1 MGVILY
7 FISYGK
13 LPLQHIKNQYQLM
26 YAITD
31 PLQKQ
36 IQYPPL
42 DSISLNPLTP
52 EVSPV
57 IFDFERKSYIFKI
70 KKNN

>member
-7 FISYGK
+7 FITYGK

-31 PLQKQ
+31 PLLKQ
-36 IQYPPL
+36 IHYPPL
-42 DSISLNPLTP
+42 ESHKLK
-52 EVSPV
+52 EVIRV
-57 IFDFERKSYIFKI
+57 CINDLD
-70 KKNN
+70 

>member
-42 DSISLNPLTP
+42 ESMQLK
-52 EVSPV
+52 EVIRV
-57 IFDFERKSYIFKI
+57 FFTYLFDFRHFIGYNLIYVL
-70 KKNN
+70 

>member
-13 LPLQHIKNQYQLM
+13 LPLQQIKNQYQLM

-42 DSISLNPLTP
+42 DSISLK
-52 EVSPV
+52 EVIRV
-57 IFDFERKSYIFKI
+57 IFGFDLGEPSVN
-70 KKNN
+70 KKASAK